1 MRARSSFDPPFL
13 FVSSARPDI
22 DGHMLDLQ
30 HFIGALYRMS
40 VHCFSGVRACFCC
53 LAAERKCECLFVT
66 LVRVQEWSARYPSGE
81 DKARML
87 LHVLDHSHKLFKVGV
102 YHGCFVGGA

>member
-1 MRARSSFDPPFL
+1 
-13 FVSSARPDI
+13 
-22 DGHMLDLQ
+22 
-30 HFIGALYRMS
+30 
-40 VHCFSGVRACFCC
+40 
-53 LAAERKCECLFVT
+53 VT